1 MSKKIDWTWE
11 RLETL
16 RELYPTTPANDIALL
31 IGCSDSTVINKAKK
45 LGLKRDP
52 SFSSHNFIG
61 RYTKNRG
68 KYNIYDK

>member
-1 MSKKIDWTWE
+1 MSKKIDWNE
-11 RLETL
+11 DRLNIL
-16 RELYPTTPANDIALL
+16 RSMYPTEPANDIAVL

-68 KYNIYDK
+68 KYNIYDT